1 MQIIPEQDDAHDFVA
16 LVEQSVNG
24 ILRQYAPLGLVLIKI
39 DNWFGPKWLGFSGK
53 ALGAIGVWYKKLT
66 IPPFVPNRIVSE
78 RQFVAPTYVETAMR
92 QPIHLNIASR
102 DALRR
107 RVSEVARGAALVWFS
122 GDSNKSDRGS
132 VMAYV
137 PVGGSYL
144 PFYVGY
150 IKRESWHV
158 VKTIGINQQG
168 LLELMEPS
176 ITSSTQAIRL
186 TRMAAGEIKR
196 HTSGAKAPLYWR
208 S

>member
-1 MQIIPEQDDAHDFVA
+1 MLIIPEQDDAHDFVA

-24 ILRQYAPLGLVLIKI
+24 ILRLNAPASLVVIKV

-53 ALGAIGVWYKKLT
+53 LLGAVGVWHKKLT

-92 QPIHLNIASR
+92 QPIHRNIASR

-107 RVSEVARGAALVWFS
+107 RVSEVAPGVTLVWFS
-122 GDSNKSDRGS
+122 GDSNKSGRGS

-137 PVGGSYL
+137 PIGGSYWPL
-144 PFYVGY
+144 YVGY
-150 IKRESWHV
+150 IKRESWSIE
-158 VKTIGINQQG
+158 KTIGIDQQG
-168 LLELMEPS
+168 LSELMEPS
-176 ITSSTQAIRL
+176 ITNSTQAIRF
-186 TRMAAGEIKR
+186 TRMDAGEIKR